1 MSILHLNA
9 KSKNT
14 SPISV
19 DLNTVEALRL
29 IADQFAGRA
38 MLETNFTPEDQVLT
52 HLIFQYEIPIRIF
65 TRSGRHQYE
74 ILKETVEHYGKA
86 IEISFWQSELA
97 SQSFAEHNPE
107 QVKEWEAK
115 PSIAPLN
122 YILQNKHVLLSSLRK
137 ERVEATPL
145 KWDEAQEKFVFS
157 PLIYWSDN
165 QIYAYILENDIPH
178 EPATIPA
185 LSQNDASA
193 ADSIPG
199 WSASFRIYLPQYSLV
214 SGSFNLVHQ
223 IATFFRLPQVIPH
236 YSPSGN

>member
-1 MSILHLNA
+1 MSILNLST
-9 KSKNT
+9 KSKST

-38 MLETNFTPEDQVLT
+38 ILETNFTPEDQVLT
-52 HLIFQYEIPIRIF
+52 HLIFQYEIPIRVF

-74 ILKETVEHYGKA
+74 ILKETVDHYGKS
-86 IEISFWQSELA
+86 IEISFRQAELT

-107 QVKEWEAK
+107 QVKEWEAR
-115 PSIAPLN
+115 PAIAPLN

-145 KWDEAQEKFVFS
+145 KWDDAQEKFVFS
-157 PLIYWSDN
+157 PLIYWTDN

-178 EPATIPA
+178 EPASIPA
-185 LSQNDASA
+185 SSQNDEITT
-193 ADSIPG
+193 DSVPG
-199 WSASFRIYLPQYSLV
+199 WSTSFRKYLPQYSVV
-214 SGSFNLVHQ
+214 SGSFNMVHQ
-223 IATFFRLPQVIPH
+223 IATFFPLPQTSVI
-236 YSPSGN
+236 YSH